1 MHHFYCDGF
10 SWRILLDEL
19 KNRMQ
24 GNGMTYGGT
33 EVFAQVQQVLK
44 SKVNF
49 ETNPLPSLLN
59 PFKDWQPSSYRESL
73 YVSFDWEKEQTDL
86 FMRHWET
93 NLHVNEKFLFFV
105 LGAWKSEGLP
115 IATPMLE
122 THGRSYEGIPA
133 LAESLGWF
141 TQFYPID
148 IKPEIQIDELLTHV
162 RGAHEEAI
170 GYQLTYMGRS
180 GYAQPC
186 YPLLLN
192 FLGSF
197 DENWGGIASPSM
209 ISQGEMVD
217 LGNTMLAHVEIN
229 AMIVEGKLRWMMR
242 SHPSFN
248 LTSYMNAFQLF
259 ANNQLNVAP
268 SISAHVDDSIDLE
281 DRNAIEDLLNGL

>member
-44 SKVNF
+44 SKVKS

-86 FMRHWET
+86 FMRHWQT

-115 IATPMLE
+115 IAKPMDD
-122 THGRSYEGIPA
+122 PM
-133 LAESLGWF
+133 
-141 TQFYPID
+141 
-148 IKPEIQIDELLTHV
+148 K
-162 RGAHEEAI
+162 
-170 GYQLTYMGRS
+170 
-180 GYAQPC
+180 
-186 YPLLLN
+186 
-192 FLGSF
+192 
-197 DENWGGIASPSM
+197 
-209 ISQGEMVD
+209 
-217 LGNTMLAHVEIN
+217 
-229 AMIVEGKLRWMMR
+229 
-242 SHPSFN
+242 
-248 LTSYMNAFQLF
+248 AFQ
-259 ANNQLNVAP
+259 P
-268 SISAHVDDSIDLE
+268 
-281 DRNAIEDLLNGL
+281 

>member
-1 MHHFYCDGF
+1 
-10 SWRILLDEL
+10 
-19 KNRMQ
+19 
-24 GNGMTYGGT
+24 
-33 EVFAQVQQVLK
+33 
-44 SKVNF
+44 
-49 ETNPLPSLLN
+49 
-59 PFKDWQPSSYRESL
+59 
-73 YVSFDWEKEQTDL
+73 
-86 FMRHWET
+86 
-93 NLHVNEKFLFFV
+93 
-105 LGAWKSEGLP
+105 
-115 IATPMLE
+115 
-122 THGRSYEGIPA
+122 
-133 LAESLGWF
+133 LGWF

-259 ANNQLNVAP
+259 ASTQLNIAP